1 MGAPQGGRGWAGGN
15 LIGGIAGWVGVH
27 LIGSPSLVV
36 GSQVVTHV
44 AGRPCEVAGRLANPA
59 GAWGWSSGPLHAV
72 GRHAAAA
79 YLNWHGHPGLLQ
91 TVFLPGGRPRSDQA
105 RGDWQ
110 AMSPRNPLQD
120 THSHS

>member
-15 LIGGIAGWVGVH
+15 LIGGIARWVGDH

-59 GAWGWSSGPLHAV
+59 GASGWSTDPLHAV
-72 GRHAAAA
+72 GRAC
-79 YLNWHGHPGLLQ
+79 
-91 TVFLPGGRPRSDQA
+91 GGRIPQPA
-105 RGDWQ
+105 RPPGV
-110 AMSPRNPLQD
+110 ATNRVSPVGP
-120 THSHS
+120 TPI